1 MGRSIAK
8 QLLRQTASLRKE
20 LDESISE
27 AAKRSLREADVSTSD
42 LLGGIRIGYARVS
55 TDDQALSM
63 QLDSLK
69 AAGCVQIYQE
79 TASGKQTDRP
89 ELAHALKALRKG
101 DTLVVWRLDRLGR
114 SMPHLVETIGGIER
128 LGASFESLTEKI
140 ETSSATGRLVFHLF
154 ASLAEF
160 ERNLI
165 SERTKEGLK
174 AARRRGVKGGRKPVL
189 DAKAVKQVL
198 ALMADRSTRPADI
211 AAQYKISKST
221 LYKIVRTGASV

>member
-1 MGRSIAK
+1 MK
-8 QLLRQTASLRKE
+8 DTADSKT
-20 LDESISE
+20 
-27 AAKRSLREADVSTSD
+27 ADILT
-42 LLGGIRIGYARVS
+42 GGIRIGYARVS
-55 TDDQALSM
+55 TDDQTLNM

-69 AAGCVQIYQE
+69 AAGCTQIYQE
-79 TASGKQTDRP
+79 QASGKQVDRP

-114 SMPHLVETIGGIER
+114 SLSHLVESVTTIEA

-140 ETSSATGRLVFHLF
+140 ETGSATGRLVFHFF
-154 ASLAEF
+154 AALAEF

-174 AARRRGVKGGRKPVL
+174 AARKRGNKGGRKPVL
-189 DAKAVKQVL
+189 DAKAIKQVR

-221 LYKIVRTGASV
+221 LYNIMRTGA